1 MPEHDYAWG
10 PEVRGNGQVRFR
22 LWAPDHP
29 ELTLD
34 LDGRRIAMERDPTG
48 WFTTVTEAAPG
59 TPYCFVLPDGTT
71 VSDPAAWC
79 QAGDV
84 HGPSAVPDPAAYG
97 WRTQWSG
104 RPWEE
109 TVFLEL
115 HVGTFTEEG
124 TYRAA
129 IDRLDHLA
137 ETGFTAVE
145 LMPVAQF
152 GGDRGWG
159 YDAVLPYAPHPAYG
173 TPEDLKA
180 FVDAAHER
188 GLMVFLDVIYN
199 HFGPDGN
206 YLHAYA
212 SSFFHSERDT
222 PWGGAI
228 DYSESHVRQFFV
240 QNAVYWLDQFR
251 FDGLRLDAVDHIH
264 DESEPDLLTEIATT
278 VRAAFPDRHIHLT
291 TEDNRN
297 LTRYHERGPDGAVPL
312 FSGEWNDDFH
322 NAAHELATGE
332 SQGYYLDFAHDPAGH
347 VARALA
353 EGFAY
358 QGEMQPSGEPRGVAS
373 GHLPPTA
380 FVDFLQ
386 NHDQIGNRAFGE
398 RLEAL
403 TDLHELEALS
413 AILLLSPHIPLMF
426 MGEEWNEVRPFAF
439 FVGFD
444 GELGQAVRDG
454 RRREFEKFPEFS
466 GHNTDHIPD
475 PMAMSTFE
483 ASRIDWSR
491 PETPDGA
498 AALARTRHLLDLRRS
513 RIVPH
518 LAGAR
523 RGGAITWRDG
533 PAFSVEWPLGT
544 ACLGVIANL
553 STEEKAMP
561 APRGEVIHRT
571 GHHSGGV
578 YSTIHWIEERP
589 RIEGSA

>member
-1 MPEHDYAWG
+1 MPEQIYDWG
-10 PEVRGNGQVRFR
+10 PEVRADGQVRFR
-22 LWAPDHP
+22 IWAPDHP
-29 ELTLD
+29 ALTLD
-34 LDGRRIAMERDPTG
+34 LAGRRVAMEREPSG
-48 WFTTVTEAAPG
+48 WFTAVTEAAPG
-59 TPYCFVLPDGTT
+59 TAYSFVLPDGTT
-71 VSDPAAWC
+71 VPDPAAWC
-79 QAGDV
+79 QAGGV
-84 HGPSAVPDPAAYG
+84 HGPSAVPDPAGYR
-97 WRTQWSG
+97 WRTDWSG

-115 HVGTFTEEG
+115 HVGTFTEQG

-129 IDRLDHLA
+129 IDRLDHVV
-137 ETGFTAVE
+137 ETGFTAIE

-180 FVDAAHER
+180 LIDAAHER

-212 SSFFHSERDT
+212 SKFFHDDRHT
-222 PWGGAI
+222 PWGAAI

-297 LTRYHERGPDGAVPL
+297 LTRYHERGENGAVRL
-312 FSGEWNDDFH
+312 YSGEWNDDFH

-358 QGEMQPSGEPRGVAS
+358 QGEMQPSGKARGVPS

-398 RLEAL
+398 RLAAL
-403 TDLHELEALS
+403 TDQHELEALS
-413 AILLLSPHIPLMF
+413 AVLLLSPHIPLMF

-444 GELGQAVRDG
+444 GELGQAVCDG

-466 GHNTDHIPD
+466 GHTTDRIPD
-475 PMAMSTFE
+475 PTAMSTFL
-483 ASRIDWSR
+483 ASFIDWGR
-491 PETPDGA
+491 PETSDGA
-498 AALARTRHLLDLRRS
+498 AALARTRHLLNLRRT

-518 LAGAR
+518 LAQAR
-523 RGGAITWRDG
+523 QGGVVTWRDG
-533 PAFSVEWPLGT
+533 PAFAVEWPLGT

-553 STEEKAMP
+553 STEEREMP

-578 YSTIHWIEERP
+578 YSTIHWIEEQQ
-589 RIEGSA
+589 RIEASA